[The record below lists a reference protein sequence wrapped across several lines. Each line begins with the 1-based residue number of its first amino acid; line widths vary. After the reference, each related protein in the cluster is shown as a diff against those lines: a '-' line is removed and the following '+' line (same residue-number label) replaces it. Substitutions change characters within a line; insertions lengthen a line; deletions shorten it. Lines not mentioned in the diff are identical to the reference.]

1 MPARFLRPTALRA
14 LVTACALGIG
24 AGTAFAQVQATF
36 LHNLAGFAGPLR
48 YDGVR
53 VSVDLEREETYVIY
67 QDLVHIFNPSGM
79 EVFVFGD
86 GLDLGQILD
95 VAVDRN
101 GDIILLSYKDSRSRL
116 TRCDFRGVPIGP
128 IEVRNLPAGLVF
140 YANRMVHRNGLLYF
154 AALAASSV
162 IVTDANGE
170 FRSRVEFL
178 PLLEAEEKKADEK
191 KEDDKKRGEKRK
203 NEKKND
209 GLESIGF
216 TVDEQGSIFF
226 TVPVLFAVYKYSP
239 DGKLTSFG
247 RPGSAP
253 GRFGIVAG
261 IASDS
266 RGNLFVADKLKSV
279 VMVFDKD
286 FNFLSEF
293 GFRGSKPGNLIV
305 PDDVAIDRRDRVYV
319 SQARKRGVSV
329 FGLTF
334 P

>member
-1 MPARFLRPTALRA
+1 MRLRLPLPTALPA
-14 LVTACALGIG
+14 LLTACALAIG
-24 AGTAFAQVQATF
+24 ASPVFAQVEATY
-36 LHNLAGFAGPLR
+36 LHTLAGFGGPLK

-67 QDLVHIFNPSGM
+67 QNLVHIFNPSGM

-95 VAVDRN
+95 VAVDGN
-101 GDIILLSYKDSRSRL
+101 GDIILLSYKNSRSLL

-128 IEVRNLPAGLVF
+128 VEIKRLPAGLVF
-140 YANRMVHRNGLLYF
+140 FANRMVHRNGLLYF
-154 AALAASSV
+154 AALATSSV
-162 IVTDANGE
+162 IVTDINGE
-170 FRSRVEFL
+170 FRSHIEFL
-178 PLLEAEEKKADEK
+178 PLLAEDEK
-191 KEDDKKRGEKRK
+191 KK
-203 NEKKND
+203 D
-209 GLESIGF
+209 GVESIGF
-216 TVDEQGSIFF
+216 TVDKEGNIFL
-226 TVPVLFAVYKYSP
+226 TMPVLFTVYKRSP

-253 GRFGIVAG
+253 GRFGILAG

-279 VMVFDKD
+279 IMVFDKD
-286 FNFLSEF
+286 FNFLTEF
-293 GFRGSKPGNLIV
+293 GRRGSKPANLIV

-319 SQARKRGVSV
+319 SQARRRGVSV
-329 FGLTF
+329 FGIAF

>member
-1 MPARFLRPTALRA
+1 MSAGFLRVTVLRTIA
-14 LVTACALGIG
+14 AACALFIG
-24 AGTAFAQVQATF
+24 ASPVFAQVQATY
-36 LHNLAGFAGPLR
+36 LHTLAGFAGPLK

-67 QDLVHIFNPSGM
+67 QNLVHIFNPSGM

-95 VAVDRN
+95 VAVDRT
-101 GDIILLSYKDSRSRL
+101 GDIILLSYKGSRSLL
-116 TRCDFRGVPIGP
+116 TRCDFRGVPIRP
-128 IEVRNLPAGLVF
+128 VEIKNLPAGLVF
-140 YANRMVHRNGLLYF
+140 FANRMVHRNGLLYF
-154 AALAASSV
+154 AALGTASV
-162 IVTDANGE
+162 IVTDINGE

-178 PLLEAEEKKADEK
+178 PLLPEDEK
-191 KEDDKKRGEKRK
+191 KK
-203 NEKKND
+203 D
-209 GLESIGF
+209 GVESVGF
-216 TVDEQGSIFF
+216 TVDREGSIFL
-226 TVPVLFAVYKYSP
+226 TMPVLFTVYKYSP
-239 DGKLTSFG
+239 EGRLTSFG

-286 FNFLSEF
+286 FNFLIEF
-293 GFRGSKPGNLIV
+293 GHRGLKPANLIV
-305 PDDVAIDRRDRVYV
+305 PDDIAIDRRDRVYV
-319 SQARKRGVSV
+319 SQARRRGVSV
-329 FGLTF
+329 FSLAF

>member
-1 MPARFLRPTALRA
+1 MSAGFLRVTVLRTIA
-14 LVTACALGIG
+14 AACALFIG
-24 AGTAFAQVQATF
+24 ASPVFAQVQATY
-36 LHNLAGFAGPLR
+36 LHTLAGFAGPLK

-67 QDLVHIFNPSGM
+67 QNLVHIFNPSGM

-95 VAVDRN
+95 VAVDRT
-101 GDIILLSYKDSRSRL
+101 GDIILLSYKGSRSLL
-116 TRCDFRGVPIGP
+116 TRCDFRGVPIRP
-128 IEVRNLPAGLVF
+128 VEIKNLPAGLVF
-140 YANRMVHRNGLLYF
+140 FANRMVHRNGLLYF
-154 AALAASSV
+154 ADLGTASV
-162 IVTDANGE
+162 IVTDINGE

-178 PLLEAEEKKADEK
+178 PLLPEDEK
-191 KEDDKKRGEKRK
+191 KK
-203 NEKKND
+203 D
-209 GLESIGF
+209 GVESVGF
-216 TVDEQGSIFF
+216 TVDREGSIFL
-226 TVPVLFAVYKYSP
+226 TMPVLFTVYKYSP
-239 DGKLTSFG
+239 EGRLTSFG

-286 FNFLSEF
+286 FNFLIEF
-293 GFRGSKPGNLIV
+293 GHRGLKPANLIV
-305 PDDVAIDRRDRVYV
+305 PDDIAIDRRDRVYV
-319 SQARKRGVSV
+319 SQARRRGVSV
-329 FGLTF
+329 FSLAF

>member
-1 MPARFLRPTALRA
+1 MSAGFLRVTALRA
-14 LVTACALGIG
+14 IATACALFIG
-24 AGTAFAQVQATF
+24 GGQVFAQVQATY
-36 LHNLAGFAGPLR
+36 LHTLAGFAGPLK

-67 QDLVHIFNPSGM
+67 QNLVHIFNPSGM

-95 VAVDRN
+95 LAVDRN
-101 GDIILLSYKDSRSRL
+101 GDIILLSYKNSRSIL

-128 IEVRNLPAGLVF
+128 IEIKNLPAGLVF
-140 YANRMVHRNGLLYF
+140 FANRMVHRNGLLYF
-154 AALAASSV
+154 AAQAAASV

-170 FRSRVEFL
+170 FRSHIEFL
-178 PLLEAEEKKADEK
+178 PLLAEDGKKK
-191 KEDDKKRGEKRK
+191 
-203 NEKKND
+203 D
-209 GLESIGF
+209 GVESIGF
-216 TVDEQGSIFF
+216 AVDREGSIFL
-226 TVPVLFAVYKYSP
+226 TMPVLFTVYKYSP

-253 GRFGIVAG
+253 GRFGVIAG

-279 VMVFDKD
+279 VIVFDKD
-286 FNFLSEF
+286 FNFMTEF
-293 GFRGSKPGNLIV
+293 GYRGSKPANLV
-305 PDDVAIDRRDRVYV
+305 APDDIAVDRKDRVYV
-319 SQARKRGVSV
+319 SQARRRGVSV
-329 FGLTF
+329 FSLAF

>member
-1 MPARFLRPTALRA
+1 MRLRFPRPTALHALLIVCA
-14 LVTACALGIG
+14 LVIG
-24 AGTAFAQVQATF
+24 ANPAFAQVQATY
-36 LHNLAGFAGPLR
+36 LHTLAGFGGPLK

-67 QDLVHIFNPSGM
+67 QNLVHIFNPSGM

-95 VAVDRN
+95 VAVDGN
-101 GDIILLSYKDSRSRL
+101 GDIILLSYKDSRSIL

-128 IEVRNLPAGLVF
+128 IEIRNLPAGLVF

-154 AALAASSV
+154 AALATSS
-162 IVTDANGE
+162 IIITDVTGD
-170 FRSRVEFL
+170 FRSHIEFL
-178 PLLEAEEKKADEK
+178 PLLTEEEKKK
-191 KEDDKKRGEKRK
+191 G
-203 NEKKND
+203 
-209 GLESIGF
+209 GVESIGF
-216 TVDEQGSIFF
+216 TVDREGSIFL
-226 TVPVLFAVYKYSP
+226 TMPVLFTIYKRSP
-239 DGKLTSFG
+239 DGKLASFG

-266 RGNLFVADKLKSV
+266 RGNLLVADKLKSV

-286 FNFLSEF
+286 FNFLTEF
-293 GFRGSKPGNLIV
+293 GFRGSRPANLIV
-305 PDDVAIDRRDRVYV
+305 PDDIAVDRRDRVYV
-319 SQARKRGVSV
+319 SQARRRGVSV
-329 FGLTF
+329 FSLAF

>member
-1 MPARFLRPTALRA
+1 MSVRFPFLTALRA
-14 LVTACALGIG
+14 LVTAGALVIG

-36 LHNLAGFAGPLR
+36 LHTLAGFAGPLR

-53 VSVDLEREETYVIY
+53 VSVDLEREEIYVIY
-67 QDLVHIFNPSGM
+67 QNLVHIFNPSGM

-170 FRSRVEFL
+170 FRSHVEFL
-178 PLLEAEEKKADEK
+178 PLLEADERK
-191 KEDDKKRGEKRK
+191 KEGV
-203 NEKKND
+203 
-209 GLESIGF
+209 ESTGF
-216 TVDEQGSIFF
+216 TVDQEGSILL
-226 TVPVLFAVYKYSP
+226 TMPVLFMVYKYSP
-239 DGKLTSFG
+239 DAKLTSFG

-279 VMVFDKD
+279 IMVFDKD

-293 GFRGSKPGNLIV
+293 GYRGSKPGNLIV
-305 PDDVAIDRRDRVYV
+305 PDDIAIDRRDRVYV
-319 SQARKRGVSV
+319 SQARRRGVSV
-329 FGLTF
+329 FGIVV

>member
-1 MPARFLRPTALRA
+1 MSAGFLRVTALGA
-14 LVTACALGIG
+14 IATACALFIVVSPV
-24 AGTAFAQVQATF
+24 FAQVQATF
-36 LHNLAGFAGPLR
+36 LHTLAGFAGPLK

-95 VAVDRN
+95 VAVDRA
-101 GDIILLSYKDSRSRL
+101 GDIIILSYKGSRSIL

-128 IEVRNLPAGLVF
+128 MEIKNLPAGRIF
-140 YANRMVHRNGLLYF
+140 FANRMVHRNGLLYF
-154 AALAASSV
+154 AALGTASV
-162 IVTDANGE
+162 IVTDVNGQ

-178 PLLEAEEKKADEK
+178 PLLPEDEK
-191 KEDDKKRGEKRK
+191 KKEGV
-203 NEKKND
+203 
-209 GLESIGF
+209 ESIGF
-216 TVDEQGSIFF
+216 TVDREGSIFL
-226 TVPVLFAVYKYSP
+226 TMPVLFTVYKYSS

-286 FNFLSEF
+286 FNFLIEF
-293 GFRGSKPGNLIV
+293 GRRGSRPANLVV
-305 PDDVAIDRRDRVYV
+305 PDDIAIDRRDRVYV
-319 SQARKRGVSV
+319 SQARRRGVSV
-329 FGLTF
+329 FSLAF

>member
-1 MPARFLRPTALRA
+1 MSAGFLRVTALRA
-14 LVTACALGIG
+14 IAAACALFIG
-24 AGTAFAQVQATF
+24 ASPVFAQVQATY
-36 LHNLAGFAGPLR
+36 LHTLAGFAGPLK

-67 QDLVHIFNPSGM
+67 QNLVHIFNPSGM

-95 VAVDRN
+95 VAVDRT
-101 GDIILLSYKDSRSRL
+101 GDIILLSYKGSRSLL
-116 TRCDFRGVPIGP
+116 TRCDFRGVPIRP
-128 IEVRNLPAGLVF
+128 VEIKNLPAGLVF
-140 YANRMVHRNGLLYF
+140 FANRMVHRNGLLYF
-154 AALAASSV
+154 AALGTASV
-162 IVTDANGE
+162 IVTDINGE

-178 PLLEAEEKKADEK
+178 PLLPEDEK
-191 KEDDKKRGEKRK
+191 KK
-203 NEKKND
+203 D
-209 GLESIGF
+209 GVESVGF
-216 TVDEQGSIFF
+216 TVDREGSIFL
-226 TVPVLFAVYKYSP
+226 TMPVLFTVYKYSP
-239 DGKLTSFG
+239 EGRLTSFG

-286 FNFLSEF
+286 FNFLIEF
-293 GFRGSKPGNLIV
+293 GHRGLKPANLIV
-305 PDDVAIDRRDRVYV
+305 PDDIAIDRRDRVYV
-319 SQARKRGVSV
+319 SQARRRGVSV
-329 FGLTF
+329 FSLAF